1 MIAIGKSSSLTGGWD
16 VLQRIMVFSEAAML
30 LQTIA
35 DYAVREQTAR
45 LKPEVVHHAK
55 RAVID
60 WYASLLPGSRVPPAT
75 LLEQALAEELDRG
88 NARLASGR
96 RATLRAA
103 ALINGAAAHAVE
115 FDDIWRDAVY
125 HPGAPVIAAA
135 LATAQ
140 TRGASGEQF
149 LRGVVVGYEISTRI
163 GDAVMPS
170 HYRYWHTTG
179 TVGCFGAA
187 AAAATLLGCDREQV
201 MNALGTV
208 GTFAA
213 GLQQAFR
220 SEAMSKPMH
229 AAHAAEAGVLAAM
242 AASRGVTGVH
252 DILEGEVGFG
262 AAMSVAPDWS
272 RATRGLGTDYH
283 ITRITFKNH
292 GCCGHTFPAIDAVQA
307 LKDKHGID
315 HRNVRAIRIATY
327 QGGLDVVANYDPEG
341 DYQAK
346 FSLPYVVAHAL
357 VYGPVRL
364 DAYGPEKLANP
375 ALRDLMKKTVLT
387 ADAELSQAFP
397 RRRAARVE
405 IELADGR
412 KLGHFQE
419 TRKGDPELPLSDG
432 EVNDKFLEL
441 AVPVVGEP
449 AARELLDALWRLERL
464 PAVELEQQS
473 ARQPARATG

>member
-1 MIAIGKSSSLTGGWD
+1 
-16 VLQRIMVFSEAAML
+16 ML
-30 LQTIA
+30 MQQIA
-35 DYAVREQTAR
+35 DYAVAEQAAR
-45 LKPEVVHHAK
+45 LKPEVIHHAK

-60 WYASLLPGSRVPPAT
+60 WYANLLPGSRVPPAT

-88 NARLASGR
+88 RARLGSGR

-140 TRGASGEQF
+140 TNGLNGERF
-149 LRGVVVGYEISTRI
+149 LRGVIVGYEVSTRI

-170 HYRYWHTTG
+170 HYKYWHTTG

-187 AAAATLLGCDREQV
+187 AAAATLTGCDREQF

-220 SEAMSKPMH
+220 SEAMSKPLH
-229 AAHAAEAGVLAAM
+229 AGHAAESGALAAM
-242 AASRGVTGVH
+242 AAAKGVTGVH

-262 AAMSVAPDWS
+262 AAMSVKPDWS
-272 RATRGLGTDYH
+272 KATLDLGTDYH
-283 ITRITFKNH
+283 ITRVTFKNH
-292 GCCGHTFPAIDAVQA
+292 GCCGHTFPSIDAVQV
-307 LKDKHGID
+307 LKEKHKLDYRDI
-315 HRNVRAIRIATY
+315 RRIRIATY
-327 QGGLDVVANYDPEG
+327 QGGLDVVNNYEPEG
-341 DYQAK
+341 GYQAK

-364 DAYGPEKLANP
+364 DAYGPDKLGNP
-375 ALRDLMKKTVLT
+375 AVRALMKKTELV
-387 ADAELSQAFP
+387 ADPELSKAFP
-397 RRRAARVE
+397 RQRAARVE

-412 KLGHFQE
+412 RYSHFQE
-419 TRKGDPELPLSDG
+419 TRKGDPEMPLTD
-432 EVNDKFLEL
+432 EELNDKFMEL
-441 AVPVVGEP
+441 AAPVVGEP
-449 AARELLDALWRLERL
+449 GARALLAALWQTERL
-464 PAVELEQQS
+464 PDIDFEPA
-473 ARQPARATG
+473 ARQPARAAV

>member
-1 MIAIGKSSSLTGGWD
+1 
-16 VLQRIMVFSEAAML
+16 ML
-30 LQTIA
+30 LKEIA
-35 DYAVREQTAR
+35 DYAVKEQTAK
-45 LKPEVVHHAK
+45 LKPEVIHHAK

-88 NARLASGR
+88 KARLGSGR

-103 ALINGAAAHAVE
+103 ALVNGASSHAVE

-135 LATAQ
+135 LAAAQ
-140 TRGASGEQF
+140 TQGASGERF
-149 LRGVVVGYEISTRI
+149 LRGVIVGYEVSTRI

-170 HYRYWHTTG
+170 HYKFWQTTG

-187 AAAATLLGCDREQV
+187 AAAATVLGWDREQF

-229 AAHAAEAGVLAAM
+229 AGHAAEAGALAAM
-242 AASRGVTGVH
+242 GAAKGLTGVH

-262 AAMSVAPDWS
+262 AAMSVKPDWA
-272 RATRGLGTDYH
+272 RATRDLGSDYH
-283 ITRITFKNH
+283 ITRVTFKNH
-292 GCCGHTFPAIDAVQA
+292 GCCGHTFPSLDAVQV
-307 LKDKHGID
+307 LKERHQLDYRQI
-315 HRNVRAIRIATY
+315 RRIRIATY
-327 QGGLDVVANYDPEG
+327 QGGLDVVNNYEPEG

-357 VYGPVRL
+357 IYGPVRL
-364 DAYGPEKLANP
+364 DAYGPEKLGNP
-375 ALRDLMKKTVLT
+375 AVRELMKKTELT
-387 ADAELSQAFP
+387 ADPELSKAFP
-397 RRRAARVE
+397 GRRAAKVE

-412 KLGHFQE
+412 RFSHFQE
-419 TRKGDPELPLSDG
+419 TRKGDPEMPLTDDDL
-432 EVNDKFLEL
+432 NDKFLEL
-441 AVPVVGEP
+441 AVPVAGET
-449 AARELLDALWRLERL
+449 AARALLGAL
-464 PAVELEQQS
+464 
-473 ARQPARATG
+473 